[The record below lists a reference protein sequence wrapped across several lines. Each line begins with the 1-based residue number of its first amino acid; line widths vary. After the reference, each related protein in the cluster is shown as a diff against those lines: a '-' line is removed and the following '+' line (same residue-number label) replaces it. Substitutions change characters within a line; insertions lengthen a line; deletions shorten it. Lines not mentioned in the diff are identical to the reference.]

1 MTLNIWLTQGEE
13 EDVLGEL
20 DNILAE
26 LEGEAVPRCN
36 IDILIL
42 IKASILKHLDGLS
55 LVLRPSIVII
65 QMSFVCFINC
75 KQLKF

>member
-1 MTLNIWLTQGEE
+1 MTLNIWLSQGEE

-42 IKASILKHLDGLS
+42 IKASILKYLDGLS
-55 LVLRPSIVII
+55 VA
-65 QMSFVCFINC
+65 FVTFNC
-75 KQLKF
+75 NHSDVTCVFHEL